1 MTLPGWTREP
11 LIHFLALGFVLY
23 VALTW
28 GGEPVDPS
36 SRLVEVDDAR
46 QAELAL
52 GFERVMGRAPT
63 DAELDKR
70 IEQYVREEILYRE
83 ALRLGLDE
91 GDAVVRQR
99 LVAKMDMTAS
109 AAAETAEPDEAEL
122 RAFFEENRERYA
134 GEPRVTFRQAFF
146 DARAAAQE
154 ALSDPGSVGARGRSA
169 NLPARMERARADEVA
184 ARFGKDFAA
193 ALEGLAPGTGWQG
206 PIASGLGWHLV
217 RIEAREPAPESFA
230 DARQKVVNDWRS
242 AEIAA
247 REERA
252 YAILRSAYRVR
263 IDR

>member
-11 LIHFLALGFVLY
+11 LVHFLALGLLLY

-52 GFERVMGRAPT
+52 GFERVMGRPPT
-63 DAELDKR
+63 DAELDAR

-134 GEPRVTFRQAFF
+134 DEARVTFRQARF
-146 DARAAAQE
+146 DERAAAE
-154 ALSDPGSVGARGRSA
+154 AALGDPDSVAARGRSA
-169 NLPARMERARADEVA
+169 NLPDRMERARGDEVA
-184 ARFGKDFAA
+184 ARFGTDFAA
-193 ALEGLAPGTGWQG
+193 ALDGLQPGVGWQG
-206 PIASGLGWHLV
+206 PISSGLGWHLV
-217 RIEAREPAPESFA
+217 LLEAREEAPASFEA
-230 DARQKVVNDWRS
+230 VRQKVVNDWRS
-242 AEIAA
+242 AEIGA

-252 YAILRSAYRVR
+252 YDILRSAYRVR
-263 IDR
+263 IER